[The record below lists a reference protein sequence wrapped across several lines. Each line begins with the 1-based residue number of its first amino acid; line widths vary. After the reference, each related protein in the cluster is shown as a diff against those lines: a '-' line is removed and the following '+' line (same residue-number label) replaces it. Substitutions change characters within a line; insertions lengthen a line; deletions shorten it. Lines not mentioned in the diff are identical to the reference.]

1 MKSARCLSG
10 LFARLV
16 LGLCL
21 LAGGRLEAAESF
33 DWKPNSVAAEISSWD
48 LPKLLQKLVEATG
61 WQIYVDPEARQ
72 VISSKFKDRQQG
84 EALRLLLGDL
94 NFALFPPQSNGP
106 PRLYVFRTT
115 MQEATQLVKLPPKP
129 KAKPIAN
136 ELVVKVKP
144 GVNIDELAKKLGAKV
159 IGRAD
164 KFNTYRLQFA
174 DADAANKARSSLEE
188 DSDVDSIEN
197 NYASSRPPA
206 PDSLTLSSSSPFDL
220 KPKASPDGS
229 HLIIGL
235 IDTAIQRQGTGIEDF
250 LLPGLAVGDEGKPS
264 SDEPTHGTSMTE
276 TMLRA
281 LSIALQNKD
290 SSVRILPVDVY
301 GNSPSTSTFDVAM
314 GIYKAVN
321 NGAQIINL
329 SLGSDGSSPFLAQMI
344 QSSHDQGVLFF
355 AAAGNEPVATPT
367 YPAAYPEVIA
377 VTAGT
382 RQGVIAPYANYGS
395 FVDVIAPGQAIVNF
409 NGQSWLVTG
418 TSASTAYASGAA
430 AALLEKDGKLSA
442 AQIEAQ
448 IRAIFGSRRQ

>member
-1 MKSARCLSG
+1 
-10 LFARLV
+10 
-16 LGLCL
+16 
-21 LAGGRLEAAESF
+21 
-33 DWKPNSVAAEISSWD
+33 
-48 LPKLLQKLVEATG
+48 
-61 WQIYVDPEARQ
+61 
-72 VISSKFKDRQQG
+72 
-84 EALRLLLGDL
+84 
-94 NFALFPPQSNGP
+94 
-106 PRLYVFRTT
+106 
-115 MQEATQLVKLPPKP
+115 
-129 KAKPIAN
+129 
-136 ELVVKVKP
+136 
-144 GVNIDELAKKLGAKV
+144 
-159 IGRAD
+159 
-164 KFNTYRLQFA
+164 
-174 DADAANKARSSLEE
+174 
-188 DSDVDSIEN
+188 
-197 NYASSRPPA
+197 
-206 PDSLTLSSSSPFDL
+206 
-220 KPKASPDGS
+220 
-229 HLIIGL
+229 
-235 IDTAIQRQGTGIEDF
+235 
-250 LLPGLAVGDEGKPS
+250 
-264 SDEPTHGTSMTE
+264 
-276 TMLRA
+276 
-281 LSIALQNKD
+281 
-290 SSVRILPVDVY
+290 VRILPVDVY